1 MSQMQQAAAA
11 TTAAG
16 TGAAM
21 AASYGPAAAAASV
34 ASFGGAAVAGM
45 SALAAA
51 IPSMLGLFKGGRQYG
66 GNVAANGLYR
76 INETGAPEVF
86 NAANGRQYMMPN
98 QRGEV
103 VSNADATSSPAET
116 KAPIVNVYNA
126 PQGTSVQGRMVDDQY
141 ILDVVIGSTESDGRM
156 HQAFTGKYGVR
167 TVGR

>member
-1 MSQMQQAAAA
+1 M
-11 TTAAG
+11 
-16 TGAAM
+16 
-21 AASYGPAAAAASV
+21 
-34 ASFGGAAVAGM
+34 
-45 SALAAA
+45 
-51 IPSMLGLFKGGRQYG
+51 
-66 GNVAANGLYR
+66 
-76 INETGAPEVF
+76 F